1 MKQINSKTIVFLTG
15 AFVGKEGWNDW
26 MKFFEAKGYTC
37 SNPPWLNK
45 DETPAKLRAKHPYSN
60 IADITLEGVLN
71 NYARFVKSQKEKPI
85 VIGHSTGGLLAQLLL
100 NRGLVAAAIAVH
112 SLPPMGVI
120 PTQFSFYK
128 AATPSLGFFTSLKKT
143 YLMSFKTWQ
152 YAFTNGMTLKEQQ
165 KAYDENVVPESK
177 RLTRQALT
185 KVAKVD
191 FKKPHAPL
199 LFTAGTEDHIIPA
212 ALNYKNF
219 KRYKDKNSVTEYK
232 NFEGRNHYVLGQP
245 SWKEDAEYI
254 LNWIE
259 SH

>member
-45 DETPAKLRAKHPYSN
+45 DKSPAELRSKHPYSN
-60 IADITLEGVLN
+60 IADITLTGVLD
-71 NYARFVKSQKEKPI
+71 NYAKIVKSQKEKPI

-100 NRGLVAAAIAVH
+100 NRGLVAAAVAIH
-112 SLPPMGVI
+112 SLPPQGVI
-120 PTQFSFYK
+120 PTQWSFYR
-128 AATPSLGFFTSLKKT
+128 AAGPSLGIFTSTKKT
-143 YLMSFKTWQ
+143 YLMPFKTWQ
-152 YAFTNGMTLKEQQ
+152 YAFTNGMTLQEQQ
-165 KAYDENVVPESK
+165 KAYNENVVPESK
-177 RLTRQALT
+177 KLTRQALT
-185 KVAKVD
+185 KAAAIN
-191 FKKPHAPL
+191 FKISHAPL
-199 LFTAGTEDHIIPA
+199 LFTSGTEDNIIPA

-219 KRYKDKNSVTEYK
+219 KKYKDKNSITEYK

-245 SWKEDAEYI
+245 TWKEDAQYI

-259 SH
+259 SR